1 MTVMVIIAENAG
13 AVTKC
18 RIIED
23 NMGLFD
29 LFKKKPEETKAV
41 EAAAPP
47 VEKIKKPR
55 KPRVKKPVPE
65 PVIEEKA
72 IAAPEVKV
80 LKMDFDP
87 TNPRLGSMELDWN
100 PEFVETLRQAGYS
113 GIKEEDIVDAW
124 LRDVCRT
131 IANDIPSFDNVR
143 YIQRQDA
150 GNGKTIFS

>member
-1 MTVMVIIAENAG
+1 
-13 AVTKC
+13 
-18 RIIED
+18 
-23 NMGLFD
+23 MGLFD

-55 KPRVKKPVPE
+55 TPRVKKPVPE

-87 TNPRLGSMELDWN
+87 ANPRMGSLELDWN
-100 PEFVETLRQAGYS
+100 AEFIDLLKKHGYPGNS
-113 GIKEEDIVDAW
+113 AEDVVDAW
-124 LRDVCRT
+124 LNDICRT
-131 IANDIPSFDNVR
+131 IIAGNNPGNVANFDNR
-143 YIQRQDA
+143 YVNKRNLGD
-150 GNGKTIFS
+150 GKTEVS